1 MNDFQLQSV
10 LYVGSRR
17 LPLGGITPLSQGC
30 IALGGNAG
38 DAYEAWGKAN
48 IHPYLMVAPAEEA
61 IKSEVKLPVI
71 RIHSDRKGPEA
82 VVFDTTGPTF
92 MLPMEKDRAATPRAV
107 ASTESSATET
117 VSQPSGSMPEGAEPA
132 KLNQPKA
139 QHREISV
146 GAHARL
152 TRRPLHPAFSA
163 SSNPM
168 FAAAG
173 RRMREAFA
181 QDLPFPHVPTP
192 NHINHAIQGEKE

>member
-1 MNDFQLQSV
+1 MRKAWALRARARADVQMPLQQY
-10 LYVGSRR
+10 LLFVGGTLLILLFATDWVVPQPKGER
-17 LPLGGITPLSQGC
+17 
-30 IALGGNAG
+30 
-38 DAYEAWGKAN
+38 
-48 IHPYLMVAPAEEA
+48 

-82 VVFDTTGPTF
+82 VVFDTTEPTF
-92 MLPMEKDRAATPRAV
+92 MSPMEKDRAATPRAV
-107 ASTESSATET
+107 ASIESSATET

-132 KLNQPKA
+132 KLSQPRA

-181 QDLPFPHVPTP
+181 QDLPFSHVRTP